1 MLHTIFFDLDNT
13 LYSRDCGVWEAIND
27 RINLY
32 IETILQINK
41 NAESLIIDS
50 KEYFINN
57 LLCQKND
64 LKKIEEDLKYNKG
77 FLKSIQSQL
86 NNKKFMDNAPKIV
99 VENEK
104 KKEEDTRAKIKILEI
119 KLKK

>member
-1 MLHTIFFDLDNT
+1 MSSEKNQLKSELKSVVFKLANSELIDD
-13 LYSRDCGVWEAIND
+13 
-27 RINLY
+27 
-32 IETILQINK
+32 ILQINK

-57 LLCQKND
+57 LLGQKND

-77 FLKSIQSQL
+77 FLKSIQSKL

>member
-57 LLCQKND
+57 LLGQKND